1 MALIEQEPLLRRLR
15 ARYSRV
21 EGGGTIYTPSMM
33 LAIRIVEQAPTIDAV
48 PVVHGHWIDL
58 GVENSTG
65 RLFKCSFCGHFWNPN
80 KKDVALKRVDLCPPH
95 CLHCGARMD
104 RGEDDG

>member
-33 LAIRIVEQAPTIDAV
+33 LAIRIVEQAPTIDAA
-48 PVVHGHWIDL
+48 PVVHGRWIDSDEFKGFKMCSACRDCHIGEAWEL
-58 GVENSTG
+58 GKDG
-65 RLFKCSFCGHFWNPN
+65 RY
-80 KKDVALKRVDLCPPH
+80 CPG
-95 CLHCGARMD
+95 CGARMD
-104 RGEDDG
+104 GGEDDG